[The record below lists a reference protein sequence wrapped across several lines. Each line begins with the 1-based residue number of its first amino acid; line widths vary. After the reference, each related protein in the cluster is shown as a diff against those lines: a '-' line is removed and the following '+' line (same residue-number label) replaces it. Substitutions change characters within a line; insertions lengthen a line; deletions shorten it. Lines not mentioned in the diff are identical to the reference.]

1 VNLLIIGGLL
11 AVGILAILGAVLLGM
26 SEQRA
31 EKARKNAGPLPV
43 FSANRNPTVKL
54 RPLEEPVNRQPVAT
68 ETTLAALEGDQA
80 PTTLNGQFNELAGEI
95 RSLHQQAQ
103 SLEQRLGALT
113 ETINH
118 IERSRNNHTN
128 IEEESHISSDHAIN

>member
-11 AVGILAILGAVLLGM
+11 AVGVLAILGAVLLGI

-31 EKARKNAGPLPV
+31 ETTLKNAEPLP
-43 FSANRNPTVKL
+43 ALPTNRNPTVKL
-54 RPLEEPVNRQPVAT
+54 RPIEETVDSQPVAT
-68 ETTLAALEGDQA
+68 EKTLATLEGEQI
-80 PTTLNGQFNELAGEI
+80 PSTLNGQFNELAGEI

-113 ETINH
+113 ETVDH
-118 IERSRNNHTN
+118 IERSRGNHTS
-128 IEEESHISSDHAIN
+128 IEEEAQLSSDHTSA